1 MITEIAPITISGSL
15 GATVQNMVTFGFV
28 IAYSLGFLVPY
39 EYMEDGQLN
48 DEIYTSEIWRY
59 IFSIPGVIA
68 LIQFLFL
75 MTIFRDETPKFY
87 EKNGQQEEA
96 RQVYLRIHSE
106 DALETPLLSNNT
118 NVESFP
124 REEATFFD
132 IFGSK
137 YRFTLFVGLMVFT
150 LSQFTGINAVLFYSN
165 EIFTLNY
172 VGHAAEREARIG
184 TMLIGIT
191 MFVTS
196 FLSSILLARMGR
208 RKILLIGHLGMF
220 VALAVLGVLTIYEN
234 NLWIK
239 VLTISFVFFYG
250 FSIGTLV
257 WIYTSEILTENGMS
271 FATFWNWLLTILFG
285 LFTSQGFEALTPQ
298 GMYFLF

>member
-1 MITEIAPITISGSL
+1 MEIAPITISGSL
-15 GATVQNMVTFGFV
+15 GASVQNMVTFGFV

-39 EYMEDGQLN
+39 EFLENGKLN
-48 DEIYTSEIWRY
+48 EEIHNSDVWRY

-68 LIQFLFL
+68 IIQFLLL
-75 MTIFRDETPKFY
+75 MTIFRDDTPQFY
-87 EKNGQQEEA
+87 EKNGQQQRA
-96 RQVYLRIHSE
+96 REVYFKINSE
-106 DALETPLLSNNT
+106 DTLETPLLSNINNT
-118 NVESFP
+118 ESFAK
-124 REEATFFD
+124 EKTTFFE

-137 YRFTLFVGLMVFT
+137 YRFALFVGLMVFT
-150 LSQFTGINAVLFYSN
+150 LSQFTGIYAVLFYSN

-172 VGHAAEREARIG
+172 TGYAAELEARIG
-184 TMLIGIT
+184 TVLIGVT
-191 MFVTS
+191 MFITS

-220 VALAVLGVLTIYEN
+220 AALAALGVLAIYESYF
-234 NLWIK
+234 WIK
-239 VLTISFVFFYG
+239 VLTVTFTFFFG
-250 FSIGTLV
+250 FSSGTLI
-257 WIYTSEILTENGMS
+257 WIYNSEILTENSLS